1 MAARGTRWG
10 LRAVLVIAFR
20 AEAMFCASAVRGPMT
35 GVKGRLAT
43 TIVQRYRE
51 RFWARAN

>member
-20 AEAMFCASAVRGPMT
+20 AEAMFYASAG
-35 GVKGRLAT
+35 L
-43 TIVQRYRE
+43 
-51 RFWARAN
+51 